1 MTNGHTAETP
11 STREFAGFYAPIL
24 SGLRA
29 FGISLR
35 ASVPCGSIWWS
46 GCVAWRGRRPAADTD
61 GEPWCTCRFRGT
73 SGGGNG
79 GDRTFC
85 PQNVSNIRPSK
96 CFETVG
102 RDILS
107 SLCPRT
113 FGRANCDIRR
123 CCSEGWGMRR
133 ALVHLRPTPA
143 VGLEQRPRHS
153 ERCTL
158 RRRQGGEDRTFSPHN
173 VSEHSVFGMFS
184 QDSA

>member
-1 MTNGHTAETP
+1 MH
-11 STREFAGFYAPIL
+11 L
-24 SGLRA
+24 
-29 FGISLR
+29 
-35 ASVPCGSIWWS
+35 SVPRHL
-46 GCVAWRGRRPAADTD
+46 RG
-61 GEPWCTCRFRGT
+61 E
-73 SGGGNG
+73 NG
-79 GDRTFC
+79 DDRTFC
-85 PQNVSNIRPSK
+85 PQNVSNILSSK

-107 SLCPRT
+107 SLRPRT

-158 RRRQGGEDRTFSPHN
+158 RRRQDREDRTFNPHY
-173 VSEHSVFGMFS
+173 VSEHSALSMFPRILS
-184 QDSA
+184 RQEFPIRVMRVYISSAWTLPSPRAAISPMFL